1 MIDVSEHRVPP
12 KNEFSTPPESP
23 PVGATD
29 GIIIYLEDPDSDL
42 TQFYVQNDHVI
53 SEPADRYGNRI
64 SNVIGHPYAEI
75 EQPNL
80 MQNGQDM
87 QDALVDQ
94 QDYGHPQG
102 QY

>member
-1 MIDVSEHRVPP
+1 M
-12 KNEFSTPPESP
+12 
-23 PVGATD
+23 
-29 GIIIYLEDPDSDL
+29 EDPDADL
-42 TQFYVQNDHVI
+42 TQYYVQNQHVI
-53 SEPADRYGNRI
+53 SEPADQYGNRI
-64 SNVIGHPYAEI
+64 SNVIGDPYGEM

-94 QDYGHPQG
+94 QDHPQE